1 MVPTTLLVLAA
12 AAVGVDT
19 GWTKLDSGGY
29 EYIIQISP
37 EQLESLRAGGEF
49 GSDLPAG
56 TGAIRSYKILVGSGP
71 LLNQGVPLPPE
82 AQVSYKPP
90 VNTPKAG
97 AKDADKGKV
106 EANKAQTGQWRGGA
120 TTDPGREPPAQES
133 ATASRQVDSE
143 FKLNTPKTL
152 SERDRVHSPI
162 NAIPEA
168 GAGSDEGDDDQSK
181 AGNASRASK
190 ASADEPEDVGAN
202 APETEAVEP
211 TDKASLKFWNV
222 FLTVLT
228 IMLGSLIGWFGFLA
242 WDFRNRYLE
251 LLHDLD
257 TQSNPVEAPA
267 ERYETE
273 HEEEEEETDDRE
285 SRRPQRSAM
294 AYVGRKS
301 SRHQDEDS
309 YEEE

>member
-37 EQLESLRAGGEF
+37 DQLESLRSGGEF
-49 GSDLPAG
+49 GSDLPSG

-82 AQVSYKPP
+82 AQVNYKPP
-90 VNTPKAG
+90 VNAPKTGANDSDKSKIEAG
-97 AKDADKGKV
+97 
-106 EANKAQTGQWRGGA
+106 KAQTGEWRGPSSA
-120 TTDPGREPPAQES
+120 AGRERPGENPAD
-133 ATASRQVDSE
+133 ASKQVNDE
-143 FKLNTPKTL
+143 FTLRTPKAL
-152 SERDRVHSPI
+152 ADRERQQTPI
-162 NAIPEA
+162 NAIPAATDSGETADADQVKTGKARADTDA
-168 GAGSDEGDDDQSK
+168 GADE
-181 AGNASRASK
+181 
-190 ASADEPEDVGAN
+190 ADEVGAN
-202 APETEAVEP
+202 PPETEAVEP
-211 TDKASLKFWNV
+211 ADKASLKFWNV

-267 ERYETE
+267 ERYEAE
-273 HEEEEEETDDRE
+273 REEEEEESDVRD